1 MSFKTILVHVNESK
15 HLQKR
20 VDIGARLAKEY
31 NASLIGVATTGVS
44 QYFIETLALSPDD
57 STVLP
62 YLNSFRERGENL
74 LEQFRLSI
82 HQLNASQVET
92 RLVDDEPL
100 GGMSLHARYADLVIL
115 GQFDP
120 EDPAQNGQIY
130 LPEYVAMN
138 GGCPVLLVPH
148 SSIINNIGDRV
159 LIAWNG
165 SPEAKRAIFAALPI
179 LRRAKA
185 VEVVSFITYGQMEA
199 IGTHPA
205 TDLSTYLARHG
216 ISAKVVEEDGM
227 TDIGDALLS
236 IASNFSSDLLVMG
249 CYGNSRMREMLL
261 GGATRKI
268 FQSTTVPVLL
278 SH

>member
-1 MSFKTILVHVNESK
+1 MSFKTILVHINESR

-20 VDIGARLAKEY
+20 VDIAVKLAKDY
-31 NASLIGVATTGVS
+31 NATLIGVVATGVS
-44 QYFIETLALSPDD
+44 QYFVETLALSPDD

-82 HQLNASQVET
+82 HQLNAGQLET

-100 GGMSLHARYADLVIL
+100 GGMSLHARYADLVVL

-120 EDPAQNGQIY
+120 EDPAQNGQAY

-148 SSIINNIGDRV
+148 SSMVATIGERV

-165 SPEAKRAIFAALPI
+165 SPEAKRAVFAALPI
-179 LRRAKA
+179 LQSAKA
-185 VEVVSFITYGQMEA
+185 VEVVTFITYGQMEA

-205 TDLSTYLARHG
+205 TDLATYLARHG
-216 ISAKVVEEDGM
+216 IVAQVVEDNRV
-227 TDIGDALLS
+227 TDIGEALLS
-236 IASNFSSDLLVMG
+236 IASNFSADLLVMG
-249 CYGNSRMREMLL
+249 CYGNSRMRELLL
-261 GGATRKI
+261 GGATRRI

-278 SH
+278 MH